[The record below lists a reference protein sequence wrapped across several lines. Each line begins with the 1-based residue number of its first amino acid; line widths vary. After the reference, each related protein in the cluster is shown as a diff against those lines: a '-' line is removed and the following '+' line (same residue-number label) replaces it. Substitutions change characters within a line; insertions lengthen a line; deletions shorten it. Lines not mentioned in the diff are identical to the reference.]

1 MPFVD
6 KKGAMKLLKE
16 IENGKCAG
24 ECRSIWMRNIKYAL
38 KTETNPLKLT
48 KTEREKMLK
57 MIEKISGKKS
67 KKKEKSEKKSKKKE
81 KSGKKLTLKK
91 YRNRKSP
98 PYPAN
103 DYCNKRKK
111 GNDGLMYIS
120 KPNKNNVC
128 SWKKI

>member
-24 ECRSIWMRNIKYAL
+24 DCRSIWMRNIKYAL

-57 MIEKISGKKS
+57 MIEKISG
-67 KKKEKSEKKSKKKE
+67 KKSKKKE

-120 KPNKNNVC
+120 KPNKNKVC

>member
-6 KKGAMKLLKE
+6 KKRAMKLLKE
-16 IENGKCAG
+16 IENGKCPG

-57 MIEKISGKKS
+57 MIEKISFQ
-67 KKKEKSEKKSKKKE
+67 KSKKKE

-120 KPNKNNVC
+120 KPNKNKVC

>member
-24 ECRSIWMRNIKYAL
+24 ECRAIWMRNIKYAL

-57 MIEKISGKKS
+57 MIEKISGKKT
-67 KKKEKSEKKSKKKE
+67 KKTE

-120 KPNKNNVC
+120 KPNKNKVC
-128 SWKKI
+128 SWKKV

>member
-16 IENGKCAG
+16 IENGKCSG
-24 ECRSIWMRNIKYAL
+24 KCRAIWMRNIKYAL

-48 KTEREKMLK
+48 KTEREKMIK
-57 MIEKISGKKS
+57 MIEKI
-67 KKKEKSEKKSKKKE
+67 SEKKSKKKE
-81 KSGKKLTLKK
+81 NSGKKLTLKK

-103 DYCNKRKK
+103 DYCNKKKK
-111 GNDGLMYIS
+111 GNDGFMYIS
-120 KPNKNNVC
+120 KPNKNKVC
-128 SWKKI
+128 SWKKV

>member
-24 ECRSIWMRNIKYAL
+24 DCRAIWMRNIKYAL

-57 MIEKISGKKS
+57 MIEKISG
-67 KKKEKSEKKSKKKE
+67 KKSKKKE

-120 KPNKNNVC
+120 KPNKNKVC

>member
-24 ECRSIWMRNIKYAL
+24 DCRAIWMRNIKYAL

-48 KTEREKMLK
+48 KTEREKMIK
-57 MIEKISGKKS
+57 MIEKISGN
-67 KKKEKSEKKSKKKE
+67 KSKKKE

-103 DYCNKRKK
+103 DYCNKRNK

-120 KPNKNNVC
+120 KPNKNKVC
-128 SWKKI
+128 SWKKV

>member
-1 MPFVD
+1 ML
-6 KKGAMKLLKE
+6 KGV
-16 IENGKCAG
+16 
-24 ECRSIWMRNIKYAL
+24 

-57 MIEKISGKKS
+57 MIEKISG
-67 KKKEKSEKKSKKKE
+67 KKSKKKE

-120 KPNKNNVC
+120 KPNKNKVC
-128 SWKKI
+128 SWKKV

>member
-24 ECRSIWMRNIKYAL
+24 ECRAIWMRNIKYAL

-57 MIEKISGKKS
+57 MIEKVSG
-67 KKKEKSEKKSKKKE
+67 KKSKKKE

-120 KPNKNNVC
+120 KPNKNKVC
-128 SWKKI
+128 SWKKV

>member
-57 MIEKISGKKS
+57 MIEKISFQ
-67 KKKEKSEKKSKKKE
+67 KSKKKE

-120 KPNKNNVC
+120 KPNKNKVC
-128 SWKKI
+128 SWKKV

>member
-67 KKKEKSEKKSKKKE
+67 KKKEKS
-81 KSGKKLTLKK
+81 GKKLTLKK

-120 KPNKNNVC
+120 KPNKNKVC

>member
-24 ECRSIWMRNIKYAL
+24 ECRAIWMRNIKYAL

-57 MIEKISGKKS
+57 MIEKISG
-67 KKKEKSEKKSKKKE
+67 KKSKKKE

-120 KPNKNNVC
+120 KPNKNKVC
-128 SWKKI
+128 SWKKV

>member
-48 KTEREKMLK
+48 KTEREKMIK
-57 MIEKISGKKS
+57 MIEKISG
-67 KKKEKSEKKSKKKE
+67 KKSKKKE

-120 KPNKNNVC
+120 KPNKNKVC
-128 SWKKI
+128 SWKKV

>member
-24 ECRSIWMRNIKYAL
+24 DCRAIWMRNIKYAL

-48 KTEREKMLK
+48 KTEREKMIK
-57 MIEKISGKKS
+57 MIEKISG
-67 KKKEKSEKKSKKKE
+67 KKSKKKE

-120 KPNKNNVC
+120 KQNKNKVC
-128 SWKKI
+128 SWKKV

>member
-24 ECRSIWMRNIKYAL
+24 ECRAIWMRNIKYAL

-57 MIEKISGKKS
+57 MIEKISG
-67 KKKEKSEKKSKKKE
+67 KKSKKKE

-120 KPNKNNVC
+120 KPNKNKVC

>member
-24 ECRSIWMRNIKYAL
+24 ECRAIWMRNIKYAL
-38 KTETNPLKLT
+38 KTETNPLQLT

-57 MIEKISGKKS
+57 MIEKISGKKT
-67 KKKEKSEKKSKKKE
+67 KKAE

-103 DYCNKRKK
+103 DYCNKKKK
-111 GNDGLMYIS
+111 GNDGFMYIS
-120 KPNKNNVC
+120 KPNKNKVC
-128 SWKKI
+128 SWKKV

>member
-24 ECRSIWMRNIKYAL
+24 ECRAIWMRNIKYAL

-48 KTEREKMLK
+48 KTEREKMIK
-57 MIEKISGKKS
+57 MIEKISGKKT
-67 KKKEKSEKKSKKKE
+67 KKKE

-91 YRNRKSP
+91 YRTRKSP

-120 KPNKNNVC
+120 KPNKNKVC
-128 SWKKI
+128 SWKKV

>member
-16 IENGKCAG
+16 IENAKCAG
-24 ECRSIWMRNIKYAL
+24 VCRAVWMRNIKYAL

-48 KTEREKMLK
+48 KTEREKILK
-57 MIEKISGKKS
+57 MIEKISG
-67 KKKEKSEKKSKKKE
+67 KKSKKKE

-120 KPNKNNVC
+120 KPNKNKVC

>member
-67 KKKEKSEKKSKKKE
+67 KKKEKSGKKSKKKE

-120 KPNKNNVC
+120 KPNKNKVC
-128 SWKKI
+128 SWKKV

>member
-57 MIEKISGKKS
+57 MIENISG
-67 KKKEKSEKKSKKKE
+67 KKSKKKE

-120 KPNKNNVC
+120 KPNKNKVC

>member
-24 ECRSIWMRNIKYAL
+24 ECRAIWMRNIKYAL

-48 KTEREKMLK
+48 KTEREKMIK
-57 MIEKISGKKS
+57 MIEKISGKKT
-67 KKKEKSEKKSKKKE
+67 KKKE

-103 DYCNKRKK
+103 DYCNKKKK
-111 GNDGLMYIS
+111 GNDGFMYIS
-120 KPNKNNVC
+120 KPNKNKVC
-128 SWKKI
+128 SWKKL

>member
-48 KTEREKMLK
+48 KREREKMLK
-57 MIEKISGKKS
+57 MIEKISG
-67 KKKEKSEKKSKKKE
+67 KKSKKKE

-120 KPNKNNVC
+120 KPNKNKVC

>member
-48 KTEREKMLK
+48 KREREKMLK
-57 MIEKISGKKS
+57 MIEKISG
-67 KKKEKSEKKSKKKE
+67 KKSKKKE

-120 KPNKNNVC
+120 KPNKNKVC
-128 SWKKI
+128 SWKKIK

>member
-24 ECRSIWMRNIKYAL
+24 ECRAIWMRNIKYAL

-48 KTEREKMLK
+48 KTEREKMIK
-57 MIEKISGKKS
+57 MIEKISGKKT
-67 KKKEKSEKKSKKKE
+67 KKKE

-120 KPNKNNVC
+120 KPNKNKVC
-128 SWKKI
+128 SWKKV

>member
-57 MIEKISGKKS
+57 MIEKISGKKT
-67 KKKEKSEKKSKKKE
+67 KKKEKSE
-81 KSGKKLTLKK
+81 KKLTLKK

-111 GNDGLMYIS
+111 GNDGLIYIS
-120 KPNKNNVC
+120 KPNKNKVC
-128 SWKKI
+128 SLKKV

>member
-24 ECRSIWMRNIKYAL
+24 NCRAIWMRNIKYAL

-57 MIEKISGKKS
+57 MIEKISG
-67 KKKEKSEKKSKKKE
+67 KKSKKKE

-120 KPNKNNVC
+120 KPNKNKVC
-128 SWKKI
+128 SWKKV

>member
-24 ECRSIWMRNIKYAL
+24 ECRAIWMRNIKYAL

-48 KTEREKMLK
+48 KTEREKMIK
-57 MIEKISGKKS
+57 MIEKISGKKT
-67 KKKEKSEKKSKKKE
+67 KKKE

-103 DYCNKRKK
+103 DYCNKKKK
-111 GNDGLMYIS
+111 GNDGFMYIS
-120 KPNKNNVC
+120 KPNKNKVC
-128 SWKKI
+128 SWKKV

>member
-24 ECRSIWMRNIKYAL
+24 ECRAIWMRNIKYAL

-67 KKKEKSEKKSKKKE
+67 KKKEKS
-81 KSGKKLTLKK
+81 GKKLTLKK
-91 YRNRKSP
+91 YSNRKSP

-120 KPNKNNVC
+120 KPNKNKVC
-128 SWKKI
+128 SWKKV

>member
-16 IENGKCAG
+16 IENGKCPG
-24 ECRSIWMRNIKYAL
+24 KCRAIWMRNIKYAL

-57 MIEKISGKKS
+57 IIEKISGKKT
-67 KKKEKSEKKSKKKE
+67 KKKEKT
-81 KSGKKLTLKK
+81 GKKLTLKK
-91 YRNRKSP
+91 YRTRKSP

-103 DYCNKRKK
+103 DYCNKKKK
-111 GNDGLMYIS
+111 GNDGFMYIS
-120 KPNKNNVC
+120 KPNKNKVC
-128 SWKKI
+128 SWKKV

>member
-24 ECRSIWMRNIKYAL
+24 NCRAIWMRNIKYAL

-48 KTEREKMLK
+48 KTEREKMIK
-57 MIEKISGKKS
+57 MIEKISG
-67 KKKEKSEKKSKKKE
+67 KKSKKKE

-120 KPNKNNVC
+120 KPNKNKVC
-128 SWKKI
+128 SWKKV

>member
-24 ECRSIWMRNIKYAL
+24 NCRAIWMRNIKYAL

-67 KKKEKSEKKSKKKE
+67 KKKEKS
-81 KSGKKLTLKK
+81 GKKLTLKNIEIENLLHIQLTIIVIK
-91 YRNRKSP
+91 ERKV
-98 PYPAN
+98 
-103 DYCNKRKK
+103 
-111 GNDGLMYIS
+111 MM
-120 KPNKNNVC
+120 V
-128 SWKKI
+128 

>member
-48 KTEREKMLK
+48 KTEREKILK
-57 MIEKISGKKS
+57 MIEKISG
-67 KKKEKSEKKSKKKE
+67 KKSKKKE

-120 KPNKNNVC
+120 KPNKNKVC

>member
-1 MPFVD
+1 MPLVD
-6 KKGAMKLLKE
+6 KKRAMKLLKE

-67 KKKEKSEKKSKKKE
+67 KKKEKS
-81 KSGKKLTLKK
+81 GKKLTLKK

-120 KPNKNNVC
+120 KPNKNKVC